1 MFSNQTKP
9 TSQKTLA
16 LSFLSLSQ
24 PFFLYIKKH
33 DARNALLQTPPPPPP
48 PPPKKNPIFIT
59 VSSLNPT
66 SLSLSFSLSQKEGKK
81 YIFFTE
87 NYVGFFGFSFF
98 VLVRVFTE
106 KTGKRE
112 PSYPSLSLSLSIS
125 LYCFSSL
132 SFLLF
137 SFHFISLFAYLS
149 LSLSLHL
156 SIYMFC
162 SLSIIKALTLFFLL
176 FISLESGVL
185 SFSLVFGF
193 WYLGCCCSASL

>member
-33 DARNALLQTPPPPPP
+33 DARNALLQTPP
-48 PPPKKNPIFIT
+48 KKKIPS
-59 VSSLNPT
+59 SSLSQVSTQPL
-66 SLSLSFSLSQKEGKK
+66 SLSLSLSQKEGKK

-137 SFHFISLFAYLS
+137 PFHFISLFAYLS
-149 LSLSLHL
+149 LSLSLSIYL
-156 SIYMFC
+156 SIC
-162 SLSIIKALTLFFLL
+162 SVPCPLSKLSPFFFFFL
-176 FISLESGVL
+176 SLW
-185 SFSLVFGF
+185 SLV
-193 WYLGCCCSASL
+193 S